1 MFLVNRAKDEKIS
14 SWLTVVPVA
23 KHHFDLSAQEFRD
36 SLALRYRKP
45 LQTIP
50 STCDG
55 CSDLFDLSHAL
66 SCRRGGLVTQRHNE
80 VRDAFGDLS
89 SLAWNQVIKE
99 PVGRES
105 SALSDSPALVA
116 DLSVRGVWVPQA
128 EALFDIRVIDTDAQS
143 YRAQSPI
150 DVLSVAEREKKKKYQ
165 AACSD
170 RQAMFTPLCTS
181 VDGLLGREANVFVK
195 RIAERLS
202 QKWDTNYSQVLGWI
216 RNYLSF
222 SILRATILC
231 LRGSRTKW
239 RSINI
244 VNASSLTLIM
254 SNWN

>member
-1 MFLVNRAKDEKIS
+1 MDRGLNILDPTSSDNTIYTTSRRLTAPIIDALKRTTDFGIDGYHAGYQSLQEEIPKEKAATHDCFFNKTLPSLTPDQQQAVNRAKDKKIS
-14 SWLTVVPVA
+14 TWLTVVPVT

-99 PVGRES
+99 PVVRES
-105 SALSDSPALVA
+105 SALFDSPALVA
-116 DLSVRGVWVPQA
+116 DLSVRGVWVLQA

-165 AACSD
+165 EACSD
-170 RQAMFTPLCTS
+170 
-181 VDGLLGREANVFVK
+181 
-195 RIAERLS
+195 
-202 QKWDTNYSQVLGWI
+202 
-216 RNYLSF
+216 
-222 SILRATILC
+222 
-231 LRGSRTKW
+231 
-239 RSINI
+239 
-244 VNASSLTLIM
+244 
-254 SNWN
+254 